1 MDNPR
6 KDKEE
11 YFGSQDRIGLNL
23 LKNHI
28 HFLMGDITTDNI
40 NEAIRW
46 IVYEN
51 CNPGEKI
58 LTLYINSPGGGLNDA
73 FALIDIMRCSKSKIR
88 TIGIG
93 SICSSAFLIFVAGT
107 KGERYLSKTTSILSH
122 QYSDIFEGKHHDLKS
137 RMRESEFSHSR
148 MLQVLED
155 STNELDTKEIRS
167 KLLKPT
173 DTWLTVEDMIEY
185 GLADHILN

>member
-1 MDNPR
+1 MDNLR

-11 YFGSQDRIGLNL
+11 YFGSQDKIGLSL

-28 HFLMGDITTDNI
+28 HFLMGDITTENI
-40 NEAIRW
+40 NEVIRW

-58 LTLYINSPGGGLNDA
+58 LTLYINSAGGGLNDA

-93 SICSSAFLIFVAGT
+93 SICSAAFLIFVAGT
-107 KGERYLSKTTSILSH
+107 KGERYISKTTSILSH

-137 RMRESEFSHSR
+137 RMKESEFSHNR
-148 MLQVLED
+148 MLQVRED